1 VKVALFKN
9 TQFDYVSPWQDVPLT
24 DGWIQ
29 VSGWVE
35 VEFPP
40 LSENERRISEE
51 LLALGKRQAS
61 FEADFRRQKKAL
73 EDERAALL
81 KTGT

>member
-9 TQFDYVSPWQDVPLT
+9 TQFDYVSPWEKAPRT
-24 DGWIQ
+24 DGWVQI
-29 VSGWVE
+29 SGWAE

-40 LSENERRISEE
+40 LSENEKRISEE
-51 LLALGKRQAS
+51 LLALGKRQVA
-61 FEADFRRQKKAL
+61 FEQDFRRQKKAL